1 MKLRGKNKHLQKLTK
16 SFLFNISIE
25 NKPSSCYYPIAV
37 LHGELADLSTRTL
50 YARCRACC
58 EGYSEI
64 AYVYRAVD
72 NLEYNGVRYRTVSGW
87 KHSSTKVTLAG
98 VIILRSRFYKQKLF
112 YFTSIG
118 SGTVF
123 LCKKRWFGQYPNH
136 LFIFFVRRCY
146 PSP

>member
-1 MKLRGKNKHLQKLTK
+1 MDLELLTTKQIVTKVHKEVNHLLNR
-16 SFLFNISIE
+16 LL
-25 NKPSSCYYPIAV
+25 SCYHFSTV
-37 LHGELADLSTRTL
+37 LHGELAVLSTRTL
-50 YARCRACC
+50 YARCRACR

-72 NLEYNGVRYRTVSGW
+72 GLEYNGVRYRTVSGW
-87 KHSSTKVTLAG
+87 KHSSTKVILAG

-123 LCKKRWFGQYPNH
+123 
-136 LFIFFVRRCY
+136 IFV
-146 PSP
+146 SILK